1 MKSVLA
7 GLLLLGG
14 ITAQASNVELIV
26 EQVDNNGLVPGQT
39 FRVYAQLPSPQHTLH
54 AIFGEPGE
62 PMAVHTSGSF
72 YQHPL
77 GNYSSVDV
85 NAAMV
90 QMDPALAY
98 DSWVTIGA
106 ENNAGNNLWTIGVDY
121 STFENGSGFSTD
133 NGAWFVVPTDQF
145 AKPASGSLVLLMQVT
160 TTGVASGNLNLQGWD
175 QEGMPWQARNLTF
188 STTEAEIFGC
198 TDAFS
203 ANYNS
208 SATFDDGSCMSDMD
222 APGTIVGVEEVG
234 ADKLTGIKVFPN
246 PIWEG
251 QFNLQFEESF
261 KFREGVLI
269 IEIFDGAGKR
279 VLAQEVGSDSMMAG
293 NRIIVRHDLSSGTYT
308 VNARNKDFSASTQ
321 IVVTR

>member
-14 ITAQASNVELIV
+14 VTAQASNVELVV
-26 EQVDNNGLVPGQT
+26 EQVENNGLVPGQT
-39 FRVYAQLPSPQHTLH
+39 FRVYAQLASPQHTLH
-54 AIFGEPGE
+54 AIFGEPGD
-62 PMAVHTSGSF
+62 PMSIQTTGAF

-77 GNYSSVDV
+77 GNYSSADV
-85 NAAMV
+85 NAAVV
-90 QMDPALAY
+90 QMDPALAF

-121 STFENGSGFSTD
+121 STFESGNGFETD
-133 NGAWFVVPTDQF
+133 NGAWFVVPTDEF
-145 AKPASGSLVLLMQVT
+145 AKPVTSTLVLLMQVT

-188 STTEAEIFGC
+188 STTEAQVFGC
-198 TDAFS
+198 TDAFA
-203 ANYNS
+203 ANYNA
-208 SATFDDGSCMSDMD
+208 SATYDDGSCLNDMD
-222 APGTIVGVEEVG
+222 APGTIVGVEEVA

-261 KFREGVLI
+261 KLREGVLI

-279 VLAQEVGSDSMMAG
+279 VLAQEVGSDAMMAG
-293 NRIIVRHDLSSGTYT
+293 NRVIVRHDLSSGTYT
-308 VNARNKDFSASTQ
+308 VNARNKDFSATTQ

>member
-1 MKSVLA
+1 MRSILA

-14 ITAQASNVELIV
+14 ITAQASNVELVV
-26 EQVDNNGLVPGQT
+26 EQVDNEGLVPGQT

-62 PMAVHTSGSF
+62 PMSVQTSGTF

-77 GNYSSVDV
+77 GNFSSVDV
-85 NAAMV
+85 NEAMLA
-90 QMDPALAY
+90 MDPALAY

-106 ENNAGNNLWTIGVDY
+106 ENNTGNNLWTIGVDY
-121 STFENGSGFSTD
+121 SSFEGGSGFSTD

-145 AKPASGSLVLLMQVT
+145 ASPTSGSLVLLMQVT
-160 TTGVASGNLNLQGWD
+160 TTGIASGTLNIQGWD

-188 STTEAEIFGC
+188 STTDAEVFGC

-203 ANYNS
+203 ANYNAN
-208 SATFDDGSCMSDMD
+208 ATFDDGSCLNDLNN
-222 APGTIVGVEEVG
+222 PGEAVSVEEVG
-234 ADKLTGIKVFPN
+234 VDKLSGIKVFPN

-261 KFREGVLI
+261 KFSEGVMI
-269 IEIFDGAGKR
+269 VEIFDGAGKR
-279 VLAQEVGSDSMMAG
+279 VLAQEVGSDALLPG
-293 NRIIVRHDLSSGTYT
+293 NRVIIRHDLASGNYT
-308 VNARNKDFSASTQ
+308 VNARNKDFSATTQ

>member
-1 MKSVLA
+1 M
-7 GLLLLGG
+7 GG
-14 ITAQASNVELIV
+14 ITAQATNVELVV

-62 PMAVHTSGSF
+62 SMSVHTTGTF

-77 GNYSSVDV
+77 GNFSSVDV

-90 QMDPALAY
+90 DMDPALAY

-121 STFENGSGFSTD
+121 SSFEGGSGFSTD

-145 AKPASGSLVLLMQVT
+145 AKPVNGSLVLLMQVT

-175 QEGMPWQARNLTF
+175 HEGMPWQARNLTF
-188 STTEAEIFGC
+188 STTESEVFGC

-203 ANYNS
+203 ANYNAA
-208 SATFDDGSCMSDMD
+208 ATFDDGSCMTDMD
-222 APGTIVGVEEVG
+222 APGTIVGVNEVS

-279 VLAQEVGSDSMMAG
+279 VLAQEVGSDAMMAG

-308 VNARNKDFSASTQ
+308 VNARNKDFSATTQ